1 MMITALK
8 TATARPI
15 AEVQCLSYLPRSVQ
29 IGKRVFDLVVAS
41 LMLIATAPLFPLI
54 ALVIRL
60 ESRGPA
66 LFRQWRVGMSDPG
79 QTRLFHMIKFRSM
92 RADAEA
98 RTGAVWASK
107 QDPRI
112 TRVGRFLRKTRLDEL
127 PQLWNVLRGDMS
139 LVGPRP
145 ERPGIVPKLEQQIP
159 FYVERIYGVRPGI
172 TGLAQV
178 HQGYDE
184 TIEDVRIKVGYDYSY
199 AIRLSGFL
207 GWIKTDLEVMGR
219 TVAVMICGRGQ

>member
-1 MMITALK
+1 MMITAFKAQKAELLEAI
-8 TATARPI
+8 TALGYIPT
-15 AEVQCLSYLPRSVQ
+15 SVQ
-29 IGKRVFDLVVAS
+29 IGKRLFDLVVAS
-41 LMLIATAPLFPLI
+41 LMLMLTAPLFPLI
-54 ALVIRL
+54 AIVIRL
-60 ESRGPA
+60 ETKGPA
-66 LFRQWRVGMSDPG
+66 LFRQWRVGMSDPD

-92 RADAEA
+92 RVDAEA
-98 RTGAVWASK
+98 ATGAVWASK

-159 FYVERIYGVRPGI
+159 FYVERVYGVRPGI

-199 AIRLSGFL
+199 AIRLSSFL
-207 GWIKTDLEVMGR
+207 GWIKTDLEVMAR